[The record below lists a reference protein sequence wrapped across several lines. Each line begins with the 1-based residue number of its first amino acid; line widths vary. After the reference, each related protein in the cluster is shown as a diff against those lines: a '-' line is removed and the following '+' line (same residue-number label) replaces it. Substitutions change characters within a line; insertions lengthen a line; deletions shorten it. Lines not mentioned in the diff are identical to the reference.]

1 MIVQLEI
8 NERTFTADLNKPLA
22 DLSLAVSDVARAWYI
37 DAPTFTPVVLGDW
50 TGSVAAGGSVNF
62 FNIGFNPH
70 AHGTHTETAGHIT
83 KERHSIN
90 KHFNT
95 PMSVAAVLH
104 LTPKEGLVT
113 FESFQERWKQLGL
126 SETLPQAVIIKTDFS
141 ADENK
146 NYSGTDWPFLQ
157 SAIGAFLR
165 EQGVDHLLIDQPSVD
180 KEEDG
185 GALACH
191 HSFWGP
197 TPEQSLHRT
206 ITELIQVPAEVCEGL
221 YLLNLQV
228 APIDSDAA
236 PSRPLLYALK

>member
-1 MIVQLEI
+1 MIVQIEI
-8 NERTFTADLNKPLA
+8 NDRQYTANLSDPLA
-22 DLSLAVSDVARAWYI
+22 DLSLAVSNVARAWYI

-83 KERHSIN
+83 TERHSIN
-90 KHFNT
+90 THFNT

-104 LTPKEGLVT
+104 LYPQDGMVT
-113 FESFQERWKQLGL
+113 FDTFRERWEHLGL
-126 SETLPQAVIIKTDFS
+126 SKTGPQAVIFKTDFNTE
-141 ADENK
+141 ENK
-146 NYSGTDWPFLQ
+146 NYSGTDWPYLQ
-157 SAIGAFLR
+157 SDIGAFLR

-180 KEEDG
+180 QEEDG

-191 HSFWGP
+191 RSFWGP

-206 ITELIQVPAEVCEGL
+206 ITELIQVPKAVGEGL

-228 APIDSDAA
+228 APIDNDAA

>member
-8 NERTFTADLNKPLA
+8 NDRRFTADLSQPLA
-22 DLSLAVSDVARAWYI
+22 DLSLAVSDIARAWYI

-50 TGSVAAGGSVNF
+50 TGSVASGGSVNF

-83 KERHSIN
+83 MERHSIN

-104 LTPKEGLVT
+104 LEPHDGLVT
-113 FESFQERWKQLGL
+113 FERFQEHWDALALTERKP
-126 SETLPQAVIIKTDFS
+126 EAVILKTDFS
-141 ADENK
+141 TEENK
-146 NYSGTDWPFLQ
+146 EYSGTDWPYLQ
-157 SAIGAFLR
+157 SDIGAFLL
-165 EQGVDHLLIDQPSVD
+165 EKGVEHLLIDQPSVD
-180 KEEDG
+180 QEEDG

-206 ITELIQVPAEVCEGL
+206 ITELIRVPANVAEGL

-228 APIDSDAA
+228 APIDNDAA
-236 PSRPLLYALK
+236 PSRPVLYALK